1 MKLRLVRA
9 LLAVPALAALCALP
23 LRAQTLTKPT
33 VSLELA
39 KKIAAKAHA
48 EAAKS
53 KLTVVIAIVDDG
65 GSLVYLER
73 MDGTQLGSI
82 VVAQEKATTALKF
95 KRSSK
100 AFEDM
105 VAGGR
110 HAALSLP
117 GVVAI
122 EGVLPLVVD
131 GAFIGAIG
139 ISGAK
144 SSEDGVI
151 AQAGVNAV
159 VQPK

>member
-1 MKLRLVRA
+1 
-9 LLAVPALAALCALP
+9 
-23 LRAQTLTKPT
+23 
-33 VSLELA
+33 
-39 KKIAAKAHA
+39 
-48 EAAKS
+48 
-53 KLTVVIAIVDDG
+53 
-65 GSLVYLER
+65 

-122 EGVLPLVVD
+122 EGGLPLVVD

-151 AQAGVNAV
+151 AQAGLAALAK
-159 VQPK
+159 P

>member
-1 MKLRLVRA
+1 MKLRLTHC
-9 LLAVPALAALCALP
+9 LLIVTAFAALCTLQ

-39 KKIAAKAHA
+39 KKIAAKAQA
-48 EAAKS
+48 EAVKT

-82 VVAQEKATTALKF
+82 VVAQEKAATALKF
-95 KRSSK
+95 KRSTK

-110 HAALSLP
+110 NAVLSLP

-122 EGVLPLVVD
+122 EGGLPLVVD
-131 GAFIGAIG
+131 GAIIGAIG

-144 SSEDGVI
+144 STEDGVI
-151 AQAGVNAV
+151 AQAGLAALA
-159 VQPK
+159 K

>member
-1 MKLRLVRA
+1 
-9 LLAVPALAALCALP
+9 
-23 LRAQTLTKPT
+23 
-33 VSLELA
+33 
-39 KKIAAKAHA
+39 
-48 EAAKS
+48 
-53 KLTVVIAIVDDG
+53 
-65 GSLVYLER
+65 

-122 EGVLPLVVD
+122 EGGLPLVVD